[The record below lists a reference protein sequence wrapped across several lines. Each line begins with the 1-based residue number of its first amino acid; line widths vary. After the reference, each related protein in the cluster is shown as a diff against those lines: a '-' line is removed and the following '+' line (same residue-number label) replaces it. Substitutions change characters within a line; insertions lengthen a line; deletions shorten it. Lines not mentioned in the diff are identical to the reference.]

1 MIRLAQPE
9 DGDSIAAITA
19 KVGVFSPSEI
29 QCVAELWNE
38 YLKQGERSGYT
49 FLAFHDGGRTLGYAC
64 FGPHPLA
71 EGVWDLYWIAVDPDT
86 RGQGVGRA
94 LLQHM
99 EDIVSAQQ
107 GRLILVETS
116 GTPAYEPARRF
127 YESCGYRYQAVIH
140 DFYSPGDDLI
150 IFGKTLRPEPAAACA
165 A

>member
-1 MIRLAQPE
+1 
-9 DGDSIAAITA
+9 
-19 KVGVFSPSEI
+19 
-29 QCVAELWNE
+29 
-38 YLKQGERSGYT
+38 
-49 FLAFHDGGRTLGYAC
+49 
-64 FGPHPLA
+64 
-71 EGVWDLYWIAVDPDT
+71 VDPDT

>member
-38 YLKQGERSGYT
+38 YLQQGERSGYT
-49 FLAFHDGGRTLGYAC
+49 FLVALKEAKAIGYAC
-64 FGPHPLA
+64 FGPHALA
-71 EGVWDLYWIAVDPDT
+71 EGVWDLYWIAVDPDA

-127 YESCGYRYQAVIH
+127 YEACGYRYQAVIH
-140 DFYSPGDDLI
+140 DFYAPGDDLI
-150 IFGKTLRPEPAAACA
+150 IFGKTLRPEPSAACA